1 VTPADALPGDL
12 DQPRDNGELLFDA
25 PWQARAVALAVALV
39 AKLGLPWD
47 EFRTRLIAAIART
60 AVGPTTRAGPSR
72 SRISSSASN
81 SHRVLFSKQQHRPS
95 ADRSEDRRWQ
105 TVHE

>member
-1 VTPADALPGDL
+1 VTTTDALPGDL

-47 EFRTRLIAAIART
+47 EFRTRLIAAIAQDRGRPYYESWT
-60 AVGPTTRAGPSR
+60 IALEDLVISLELTSPAVFEAAIPTERAP
-72 SRISSSASN
+72 
-81 SHRVLFSKQQHRPS
+81 L
-95 ADRSEDRRWQ
+95 
-105 TVHE
+105 